1 MVVERA
7 PGSRRRASAALMPIP
22 PRGPHSPYLVSH
34 NESQVASH
42 RLDLNPEEMLKKAAE
57 YWRQVGI
64 EAPVQAVTRVE
75 DAAKQLIG
83 LNAGLQAL
91 YFAVFAFSDVRK
103 QIVALSL
110 PVSDHLILLLFF
122 LPIVFWLIS
131 LFCATKVFVPRMH
144 FDLNLNDMSVGAWQE
159 IKQKFESIVKKKL
172 DWLRWSHIM
181 LVVSFGA
188 VLFVLVMMA
197 LLPAPPASGLIP
209 IIVTLTSVVSPTPV
223 P

>member
-1 MVVERA
+1 MTLKGI
-7 PGSRRRASAALMPIP
+7 PGQVP
-22 PRGPHSPYLVSH
+22 GPD
-34 NESQVASH
+34 QG
-42 RLDLNPEEMLKKAAE
+42 EMLKKAAE

-91 YFAVFAFSDVRK
+91 YFAVFAFSDLRK

-110 PVSDHLILLLFF
+110 PVSGHLILLLFF
-122 LPIVFWLIS
+122 LPIVCWLIS

-144 FDLNLNDMSVGAWQE
+144 FDLNLNDVSVGAWQE
-159 IKQKFESIVKKKL
+159 IKQKFESIVRKKL

-181 LVVSFGA
+181 LVVSFVA

-197 LLPAPPASGLIP
+197 LLPAPPASGPTPI
-209 IIVTLTSVVSPTPV
+209 IIVTPTPV
-223 P
+223 SSPVPTP